1 MPAPTSPVLL
11 RTCAVYAPYM
21 RNTRAAAPSDFTAKS
36 EGAAAM
42 VRRWYGD
49 GGGMVRGWQGDGRE
63 AGGVARQGHGGGRG
77 TGGGIFALRSKT
89 ATRHATSLQRP
100 WGLHLRGARYAHG
113 EVVGGGIFALRR
125 PRPYSRRWRGGRCD
139 ACGIDHHLRPRRDQ
153 QERRRG
159 GLRCGA
165 PLRPSRNGRIGF
177 KPPYSKREPRRKAR
191 RGAIVY
197 RRFFL
202 RVKRFQ
208 SSNSISRRP

>member
-1 MPAPTSPVLL
+1 MVDRVGREGAVGCGGRGNLRAAKTPPLQSAMRGYQCATQFRIAKRCPNRDAARRHRMRKPSRPVCPLPYL
-11 RTCAVYAPYM
+11 RTCAVPAPYM
-21 RNTRAAAPSDFTAKS
+21 RNTRVAAPSDFTAKS
-36 EGAAAM
+36 EGAATM

-113 EVVGGGIFALRR
+113 EVVGGGIFALRG

-139 ACGIDHHLRPRRDQ
+139 ACGIDHHLRPRRH
-153 QERRRG
+153 
-159 GLRCGA
+159 
-165 PLRPSRNGRIGF
+165 
-177 KPPYSKREPRRKAR
+177 
-191 RGAIVY
+191 
-197 RRFFL
+197 
-202 RVKRFQ
+202 
-208 SSNSISRRP
+208 